1 MRCAGIVLAAFM
13 LAGCE
18 SPTDYSSLELV
29 DVTGKVTMDGQPL
42 AGATVR
48 FEGPPNRFAD
58 GMTDA
63 AGQYRLMYD
72 SNQPGCMPGE
82 KIVRIVRGSLGE
94 GSDEGGSEE
103 DPDRPVAASG
113 TKDIPAAYNS
123 QSTLKANVS
132 SSNKTFNFDLK
143 SQP

>member
-82 KIVRIVRGSLGE
+82 KVVRIVQGSLGE
-94 GSDEGGSEE
+94 GSDEGGGEE
-103 DPDRPVAASG
+103 GPDGRVVAPAAQSV
-113 TKDIPAAYNS
+113 PAAYNS
-123 QSTLKANVS
+123 QSTLKANVAAS
-132 SSNKTFNFDLK
+132 DTTFDFDLK